1 MNLSRLD
8 WRIILALATSS
19 MLIQQAFSYVCQIVL
34 PFLAD
39 RIAEDFGISRAW
51 LGLYLFIQNVA
62 SIAAAMGCGAIII
75 RMGALRISQACLVF
89 MGGSLFVIATGI
101 LWLYPIAA
109 ILLGAASVSTPASSC
124 LLYTSPSP
132 RDRG

>member
-1 MNLSRLD
+1 MNLTRLD

-62 SIAAAMGCGAIII
+62 SIAAAMGCGAFII

-101 LWLYPIAA
+101 LWLSLIH
-109 ILLGAASVSTPASSC
+109 I
-124 LLYTSPSP
+124 
-132 RDRG
+132 